1 MISGLVSYACDH
13 YITLNKLG
21 LLAIIQNTALTLL
34 GNLPE
39 QCFETN
45 ASSVPYFLRSLA
57 NSNHE
62 HILPAYKLV
71 YISRMFKNSF

>member
-1 MISGLVSYACDH
+1 MISGLVSFACDH

-45 ASSVPYFLRSLA
+45 ASSVPYFFYDQSQTPQSRA
-57 NSNHE
+57 
-62 HILPAYKLV
+62 HIARLQTSVHIKEV
-71 YISRMFKNSF
+71 

>member
-1 MISGLVSYACDH
+1 MMSGLVSFACDH

-21 LLAIIQNTALTLL
+21 LSAIIQNTALTLL

-45 ASSVPYFLRSLA
+45 ASSVPHVHSQTPQSRAHLA
-57 NSNHE
+57 RLQTSV
-62 HILPAYKLV
+62 HIKEV
-71 YISRMFKNSF
+71 